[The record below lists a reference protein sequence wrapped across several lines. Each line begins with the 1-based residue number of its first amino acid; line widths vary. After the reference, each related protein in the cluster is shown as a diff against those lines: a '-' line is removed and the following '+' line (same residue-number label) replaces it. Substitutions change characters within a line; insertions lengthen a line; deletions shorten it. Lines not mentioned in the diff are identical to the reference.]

1 MAGQYYEWQ
10 QNPSIYRGKKK
21 EKKIEIYNLMSYFG
35 GYTTPLPV
43 ELRIAQ
49 DGNKKPQASIF
60 VTFRA
65 DFTLKHLV
73 TALEVGNGLEEQHK
87 EVIDDKV
94 LTEVKV
100 RRDVAELKLEEKP
113 QQGF

>member
-10 QNPSIYRGKKK
+10 QNPSIYRGSKKR
-21 EKKIEIYNLMSYFG
+21 EKVEIYNLMSYFG
-35 GYTTPLPV
+35 GHTTPLPV

-49 DGNKKPQASIF
+49 EGEGKPHASIF

-73 TALEVGNGLEEQHK
+73 TALEVANGLEEQHR

-100 RRDVAELKLEEKP
+100 RHDVAELKLEEKP
-113 QQGF
+113 SQDF